1 MHFYSAAV
9 FLTAALLLL
18 AEGPASVNVANAQ
31 GLPVQYG
38 LLGLGD
44 LTTEDQAGPYNV
56 PQVQAFEVE
65 AALATKTGS
74 PFGAITDQDILNFLA
89 NTECLESTFNTYAA
103 FGAGLPQS
111 LRPGN
116 VTGGKLG
123 NLSPEVREWAQEV
136 ALDEQGHVRLIR
148 EVLGD
153 RSVPCPDLDIT
164 GGFQKYFDNA
174 VGKQSNPPFDPYKN
188 DINFLL
194 ATWSLEEIGATGDK
208 GCILLVT
215 NPGVANGISGLAT
228 SASYQSGV
236 DRHFLW
242 QRRNESVPEYNMT
255 VHEVVM
261 AISNYRNELDGPA
274 NTDQPLYNTNPN
286 FIAVPLNNIN
296 LVPTDI
302 RGLTFSRTPQQVL
315 HIVTLGASNGKGGFF
330 PAGFNGKITTP
341 AGYTDATNAF
351 GGYPGN
357 KVIVKTLQEVGKTG
371 LLNNNIT
378 QVRPAPSAVQNEASG
393 REYSSGMCGMHAKV
407 SLPFL

>member
-274 NTDQPLYNTNPN
+274 
-286 FIAVPLNNIN
+286 
-296 LVPTDI
+296 
-302 RGLTFSRTPQQVL
+302 
-315 HIVTLGASNGKGGFF
+315 
-330 PAGFNGKITTP
+330 
-341 AGYTDATNAF
+341 
-351 GGYPGN
+351 
-357 KVIVKTLQEVGKTG
+357 
-371 LLNNNIT
+371 
-378 QVRPAPSAVQNEASG
+378 
-393 REYSSGMCGMHAKV
+393 V
-407 SLPFL
+407 SLQRY